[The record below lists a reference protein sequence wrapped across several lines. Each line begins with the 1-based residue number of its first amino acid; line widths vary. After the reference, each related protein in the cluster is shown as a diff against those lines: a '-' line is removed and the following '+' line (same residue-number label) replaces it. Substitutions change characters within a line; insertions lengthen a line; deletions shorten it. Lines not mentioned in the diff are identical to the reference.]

1 MALDQAW
8 GVSNV
13 YEKPS
18 FLLSADGTGWMA
30 SFLSPM
36 AH

>member
-1 MALDQAW
+1 MALEQGW
-8 GVSNV
+8 GVLNV
-13 YEKPS
+13 YEEPS
-18 FLLSADGTGWMA
+18 FPLSADGTGWMA

>member
-8 GVSNV
+8 GDSNV
-13 YEKPS
+13 YEGPS
-18 FLLSADGTGWMA
+18 FPLSADGTGWMA
-30 SFLSPM
+30 SFLSPI